1 MDRQWR
7 VGGGAAA
14 GCCSIY
20 LGGWRRGGGADMAV
34 QFNETMK
41 QSVLAKQLEV
51 KIQEQEE
58 ARQESKKREKTF
70 EGSKGR
76 LSFVA
81 SR

>member
-1 MDRQWR
+1 
-7 VGGGAAA
+7 
-14 GCCSIY
+14 
-20 LGGWRRGGGADMAV
+20 LGGWRRGGGAGMAV
-34 QFNETMK
+34 RFNEINKYDTCE
-41 QSVLAKQLEV
+41 KQLEV

-58 ARQESKKREKTF
+58 ARQESKTKKREKTF